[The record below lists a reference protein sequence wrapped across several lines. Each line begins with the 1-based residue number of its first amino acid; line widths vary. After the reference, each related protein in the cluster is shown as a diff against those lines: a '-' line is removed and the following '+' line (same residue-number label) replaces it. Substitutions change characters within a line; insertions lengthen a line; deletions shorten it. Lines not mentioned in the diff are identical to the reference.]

1 MEAQSQHTVLCS
13 VLNRSAG
20 ESTDEVIVVNLVF
33 SMRAHSDELQ
43 VRDRRLLSAPQQS
56 LFSDRPPHCVTAQ
69 LFIPSTDRK

>member
-13 VLNRSAG
+13 VLSRSAG

-56 LFSDRPPHCVTAQ
+56 LFSDRPPHSNS
-69 LFIPSTDRK
+69 STVYTLS